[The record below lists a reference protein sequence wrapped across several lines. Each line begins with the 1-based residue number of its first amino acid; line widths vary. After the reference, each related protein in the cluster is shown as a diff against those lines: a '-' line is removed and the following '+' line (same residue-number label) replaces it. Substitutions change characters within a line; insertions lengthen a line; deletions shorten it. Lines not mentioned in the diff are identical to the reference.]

1 MMARQGIALSGF
13 WRLFGG
19 LLLTVSLLAAGC
31 GEKSTYAPPPPPK
44 VTVSQPLKRPVTDY
58 LEFTGNTQAINTVTL
73 RARVQG
79 YLGKVFFKDGER
91 VKEGQVLFLIQ
102 QNTYEAQLLQA
113 EAQILQQQA
122 NLDHA
127 IIETE
132 RYSRLVKLKAAAQTD
147 LDNWRSQ
154 RDSFRAAVVAAQANR
169 DLAKLNLGYTKVTAP
184 FSGRIDRRLV
194 DPGNLVGAGE
204 FTPLAQISQIDPIYV
219 YFNINEKDLFRVIG
233 ESGKSLEQATK
244 EKLPVLLG
252 LVNEP
257 GYPYQGHLDFSAI
270 SVTPSTGT
278 LLLRGIFPNPSGL
291 ILPGLFARVRVP
303 IARERQALM
312 IPQVAVGF
320 DQQGAYVL
328 VVDENQAAQRRG
340 VTLGPQVEAFRVIED
355 GLKESEWV
363 VTNGLLRAIPGRK
376 VSPEKEALK
385 APGGQKGSASPKAG
399 QGKSP
404 S

>member
-13 WRLFGG
+13 WRLFWG
-19 LLLTVSLLAAGC
+19 LLLTVSLFPAGC

-79 YLGKVFFKDGER
+79 YLEKVFFKDGER
-91 VKEGQVLFLIQ
+91 VKEGMVLFLIQ
-102 QNTYEAQLLQA
+102 QNTYEAQLAQA

-147 LDNWRSQ
+147 YDNWRFQ
-154 RDSFRAAVVAAQANR
+154 QDSYRAAVVAAKANR

-204 FTPLAQISQIDPIYV
+204 FTPLVQISQIDPIYV

-233 ESGKSLEQATK
+233 ESGKSVEQATK

-257 GYPYQGHLDFSAI
+257 GYPYRGHLDFSAI

-303 IARERQALM
+303 LARERQALM
-312 IPQVAVGF
+312 VPQVAVGF

-328 VVDENQAAQRRG
+328 VVDENQVAQRRG
-340 VTLGPQVEAFRVIED
+340 VTLGTQVEAFRVIED

-385 APGGQKGSASPKAG
+385 APGGQKGSASPQAG